1 MAVHSNIGG
10 GQHVYLGLVV
20 VLNAYAL
27 LTNTPFVRQVHPGN
41 LSIPI
46 AATRHA
52 QEEMKQQYNENLQA
66 FHKIRGA
73 ERALVQQLLF
83 AVEENISQLLETGPL
98 ENSQTPSSCSSTFL
112 LLRTG
117 KSIQDN

>member
-1 MAVHSNIGG
+1 MYS
-10 GQHVYLGLVV
+10 
-20 VLNAYAL
+20 L
-27 LTNTPFVRQVHPGN
+27 LINTPFVCQVHPGN

-46 AATRHA
+46 AATYHA
-52 QEEMKQQYNENLQA
+52 QEEMIHQYNKNLQA

-98 ENSQTPSSCSSTFL
+98 ENSQTP
-112 LLRTG
+112 
-117 KSIQDN
+117 IQKHKH